1 MSRAFVLQSIVFSVS
16 FSLVAACAGSGG
28 SASGP
33 LPQTDALAVGAAQR
47 SVSSSALKPSKATYK
62 SLYSFRGPPDGTY
75 PSGLTAV
82 NGAFY
87 GTTSAGGAYGSPST
101 YNGYGTVFEL
111 STSGAERVLHS
122 FGSGTDGSIPLTTSG
137 LSDVNGALYGTT
149 EIGGV
154 GGFGTVFEVSTSGAE
169 RAIYSFN
176 GALDGSTPE
185 QGLTA
190 VNGSLYGTTEG
201 GGQYGFGTVFK
212 VSMSGAERVIYSFQ
226 GGTADGSYPVTS
238 LTAVNGALYGIT
250 TAGGASG
257 GFGTVFKVSTSGAE
271 RVIYNFKGAPDGA
284 LPYAGLTAVNG
295 ALYGTTSTGGTKTNS
310 CSNLSTGCGTVFE
323 VSTSGAERVLYSF
336 KGGTDGEYPVAGLI
350 DVKGALYGTTEVGG
364 TSGIVGFGTVF
375 EVSTSGA
382 ERVLYSFK
390 GPPDGEYPE
399 AGLIDVKGALYGTT
413 ALGGV
418 YGTSGHGTVF
428 EVSL

>member
-1 MSRAFVLQSIVFSVS
+1 MSRTFVLQSFVFSVS
-16 FSLVAACAGSGG
+16 FSLLAACAGSGG
-28 SASGP
+28 STSGP
-33 LPQTDALAVGAAQR
+33 LPQTGALAVGAAQR
-47 SVSSSALKPSKATYK
+47 SASSSASKPPTIKYT
-62 SLYSFRGPPDGTY
+62 SLYSFRGQPEDGTY

-82 NGAFY
+82 NGALY
-87 GTTSAGGAYGSPST
+87 GTTSAGGTS
-101 YNGYGTVFEL
+101 NIGTFFEV
-111 STSGAERVLHS
+111 STSGAERVLHN
-122 FGSGTDGSIPLTTSG
+122 FGSGTDGATPLTLSG

-149 EIGGV
+149 DV
-154 GGFGTVFEVSTSGAE
+154 GGTSNIGTVFEVSTSGAE
-169 RAIYSFN
+169 RVIYNFQ
-176 GALDGSTPE
+176 GGTADGSAPE
-185 QGLTA
+185 AGLTA
-190 VNGSLYGTTEG
+190 VNGTLYGTTEG

-212 VSMSGAERVIYSFQ
+212 VSTSGAERVLYSFK

-284 LPYAGLTAVNG
+284 FPYTGLTAVNG
-295 ALYGTTSTGGTKTNS
+295 VLYGTTSTGGTNS

-323 VSTSGAERVLYSF
+323 VSTFGAERVLYSF
-336 KGGTDGEYPVAGLI
+336 KGGTDGSDPVAGLT
-350 DVKGALYGTTEVGG
+350 DVKGTLYSTTQVGG
-364 TSGIVGFGTVF
+364 TSNIVGFGTIF

-390 GPPDGEYPE
+390 GPPDGAYPQSIM
-399 AGLIDVKGALYGTT
+399 IDVKGALYGTT

-418 YGTSGHGTVF
+418 YGNSGGGAPANGFGTVF
-428 EVSL
+428 EISL